1 MAELERVMMKQ
12 FTSSSA
18 KSSSFGGVKTAAKI
32 MNFTKTDMESAIIS
46 GVTNLDEVMA
56 LKIQDNMFTFENLSG
71 LDNRSIQTL
80 MRSIETDLLMVA
92 LKACDELTREKFLDN
107 MSQRAKLMFLD
118 EMEAKG
124 PVRLTDVEDA
134 QKDILRIAR
143 RLSDAG
149 DIVLAGR
156 GDDFV

>member
-1 MAELERVMMKQ
+1 
-12 FTSSSA
+12 
-18 KSSSFGGVKTAAKI
+18 

-46 GVTNLDEVMA
+46 GVTNLDEELA

-124 PVRLTDVEDA
+124 PVRMTDVEDA

>member
-1 MAELERVMMKQ
+1 
-12 FTSSSA
+12 
-18 KSSSFGGVKTAAKI
+18 

-46 GVTNLDEVMA
+46 GVTNLDEELA

>member
-1 MAELERVMMKQ
+1 
-12 FTSSSA
+12 
-18 KSSSFGGVKTAAKI
+18 
-32 MNFTKTDMESAIIS
+32 
-46 GVTNLDEVMA
+46 
-56 LKIQDNMFTFENLSG
+56 MFTFEILSG

-124 PVRLTDVEDA
+124 PVRMTDVEDA